1 MVRTGS
7 WNLFLEADVED
18 NGSFLATI
26 IKWAII
32 IVIAAVALK
41 LVLGL
46 LGIVLG
52 FAAFLLFT
60 VAPIVLLG
68 WLIMKAWQAFT
79 KAPA

>member
-1 MVRTGS
+1 
-7 WNLFLEADVED
+7 VED

-26 IKWAII
+26 VKWAII
-32 IVIAAVALK
+32 IIVAAVALK
-41 LVLGL
+41 LILGL
-46 LGIVLG
+46 LGMVLG

-60 VAPIVLLG
+60 VAPLVLVG